1 MKLLEFKRHL
11 PKSVLLGLH
20 ENTGYLLF
28 DVKEGVC
35 QWKEFQRPD
44 YKDDIFRVCLVKT
57 ISKTQSN
64 KKNN

>member
-20 ENTGYLLF
+20 ENTGCLLI
-28 DVKEGVC
+28 DVKEGVW
-35 QWKEFQRPD
+35 QWKEYQRPD
-44 YKDDIFRVCLVKT
+44 YKDNIFRVCLVRT